1 MYSQVLILTAK
12 DLTDEAQ
19 SVEITA
25 ENVLDFYKGSMKPI
39 FKAYLVLYIT
49 NDTRIVI
56 KNSIFLDDIAIQK
69 IVMDYFNNED
79 EFYNSLEDIDNED
92 MKESESSNFCM
103 SGLNFFG

>member
-25 ENVLDFYKGSMKPI
+25 ENVLGFYKGSMKPI

-56 KNSIFLDDIAIQK
+56 KNSISLDDIVIQK

-79 EFYNSLEDIDNED
+79 EFYNKDIDNED